1 MLLRRTL
8 LVRDFSYQAISLV
21 VLVIQLLLLLEML
34 KHTIVEHVIQ
44 CRNNNV
50 IFCPQHSRFYVQKRR
65 IFFIL
70 NCTKLSLLADLR
82 PDHLFV
88 VYNAII
94 IAAHGHISLND
105 KLVLAIVLLLTIV
118 SFDKRNKY
126 IERLGS
132 FCASFFL

>member
-1 MLLRRTL
+1 M
-8 LVRDFSYQAISLV
+8 
-21 VLVIQLLLLLEML
+21 
-34 KHTIVEHVIQ
+34 
-44 CRNNNV
+44 
-50 IFCPQHSRFYVQKRR
+50 
-65 IFFIL
+65 

-105 KLVLAIVLLLTIV
+105 KVVVAIVLLLTIV